1 MTGIAGIIKDYLVS
15 KGFTYTYVNIM
26 PVTPQKCVVVFDSPG
41 RSPEFTFDGSKF
53 RKPSIQITTRDYK
66 YDDSYN
72 LISNVINFLE
82 QLEGT
87 TYSNIQFIQV
97 EQTTD
102 IFSYDYN
109 DEYNNYLKCFTVNF
123 DLEIYKK

>member
-15 KGFTYTYVNIM
+15 KGFTYTYVNIK
-26 PVTPQKCVVVFDSPG
+26 PITPQKCVVVFDVAG
-41 RSPEFTFDGSKF
+41 RSPEFTFDGAKF
-53 RKPSIQITTRDYK
+53 RKPSIQITSRDYK
-66 YDDSYN
+66 YDDSYS
-72 LISNVINFLE
+72 LISDIISYLE

-102 IFSYDYN
+102 IFSYDYQ
-109 DEYNNYLKCFTVNF
+109 DEYNNILKCFAVNF
-123 DLEIYKK
+123 NLEIFKQ

>member
-15 KGFTYTYVNIM
+15 KGITYTYVNIM
-26 PVTPQKCVVVFDSPG
+26 PNTPQKCVAVYDVAG
-41 RSPEFTFDGSKF
+41 RSPDFTFDGAKF
-53 RKPSIQITTRDYK
+53 RRPSIQITTRDYK
-66 YDDSYN
+66 YDDSYS
-72 LISNVINFLE
+72 LISDVISYLE

-102 IFSYDYN
+102 IFSYDYQ
-109 DEYNNYLKCFTVNF
+109 DEYNNILKCFAVNF
-123 DLEIYKK
+123 NLEIFKQ

>member
-1 MTGIAGIIKDYLVS
+1 MTGIAGIIKDYLIS
-15 KGFTYTYVNIM
+15 KGINDVFVNIM
-26 PVTPQKCVVVFDSPG
+26 PQTPQKCVVVYDVAG
-41 RSPEFTFDGSKF
+41 RSPEFTFDGAKF

-72 LISNVINFLE
+72 LISNVINYLE

-87 TYSNIQFIQV
+87 TYGNIQFIQI

-102 IFSYDYN
+102 IFSYDYQ
-109 DEYNNYLKCFTVNF
+109 DEYNNLLKCFAVNF
-123 DLEIYKK
+123 NLEIFKQ

>member
-26 PVTPQKCVVVFDSPG
+26 PITPQKCVVVYDVAG
-41 RSPEFTFDGSKF
+41 RSPEFTFDGAKF

-66 YDDSYN
+66 YDDSYS
-72 LISNVINFLE
+72 LISNVISYLE

-102 IFSYDYN
+102 IFSYDYS
-109 DEYNNYLKCFTVNF
+109 DEYNSILKCFTVNF
-123 DLEIYKK
+123 DLEIYKQ

>member
-15 KGFTYTYVNIM
+15 KGFTYTYVNIL
-26 PVTPQKCVVVFDSPG
+26 PNTPQKCVVVYDVAG
-41 RSPEFTFDGSKF
+41 RSPEFTFDGAKF
-53 RKPSIQITTRDYK
+53 RKPSIQITSRDYK

-72 LISNVINFLE
+72 LISNVINYLE

-109 DEYNNYLKCFTVNF
+109 DEYNNFLKCFTVNF
-123 DLEIYKK
+123 DLEIYKQ

>member
-15 KGFTYTYVNIM
+15 KGFTYTYVNIL
-26 PVTPQKCVVVFDSPG
+26 PNTPQKCVVVYDVAG
-41 RSPEFTFDGSKF
+41 RSPEFTFDGAKF
-53 RKPSIQITTRDYK
+53 RKPSIQITSRDYK

-72 LISNVINFLE
+72 LISNVINYLE

-102 IFSYDYN
+102 IFSYDYQ
-109 DEYNNYLKCFTVNF
+109 DEYNNILKCFAVNF
-123 DLEIYKK
+123 NLEIFKQ

>member
-15 KGFTYTYVNIM
+15 KGFTYTYVNIL
-26 PVTPQKCVVVFDSPG
+26 PNTPQKCVVVYDVAG
-41 RSPEFTFDGSKF
+41 RSPEFTFDGAKF
-53 RKPSIQITTRDYK
+53 RKPSIQITSRDYK

-72 LISNVINFLE
+72 LISNVINYLE

-102 IFSYDYN
+102 IFSYDYQ
-109 DEYNNYLKCFTVNF
+109 DEYNNLLKCFAVNF
-123 DLEIYKK
+123 NLEIYKQ